1 MSPRIATIVFA
12 AGIAVLFYL
21 NRDEERRS
29 SPALWIAAAWIFIGS
44 SRMVSQ
50 WLAGELLIGQ
60 ADFYLEGSPSDRL
73 FLSLVLGVALIV
85 LLARA
90 DRAGALLRA
99 NAPLL
104 MFFGYCAL
112 SILWSDF
119 TYVALKRW
127 TRALGNLTM
136 VLLILTDPQAE
147 LAVRR
152 VFARAGFLLIPLSIL
167 FIKYYPDLGRFYSHW
182 TWTSTNIGVSTD
194 KNGLGAICLVFGL
207 VSMWRFIDTFFDKT
221 NPLRMRVLCAHG
233 AVLAMASWLFVAADS
248 STALVC
254 FLLGSALILF
264 TVRPGTERPASVNLI
279 VAAIVVLP
287 LFLGFV
293 FQDAY
298 SYAVQGLGRNITL
311 TGRTELWADLFRMDL
326 NQFVGTGF
334 ESFWL
339 GERAEHFWNKYEFH
353 PNQAHNGYI
362 ELYINLGWIGVILF
376 AVIVVAGYRNVLHL
390 YQRDPNAGSLR
401 LAFFIVALIYSL
413 TEAAFKVAHPLW
425 IAFLLAVT
433 AVPPLRRRKRSP
445 VKVPFAGA
453 PAAIA
458 ADATPALPVA

>member
-50 WLAGELLIGQ
+50 WLAGELLVSQ
-60 ADFYLEGSPSDRL
+60 ADYYLEGSPSDRL

-90 DRAGALLRA
+90 DKAGALLRA

-104 MFFGYCAL
+104 LFFGYCAL

-136 VLLILTDPQAE
+136 VLVILTDPQAE

-152 VFARAGFLLIPLSIL
+152 VFARAGFLLIPLSVL

-207 VSMWRFIDTFFDKT
+207 VSMWRFIDAFFDKT
-221 NPLRMRVLCAHG
+221 NPLRTRVLCAHG

-287 LFLGFV
+287 LFLGFA

-311 TGRTELWADLFRMDL
+311 TGRTELWADLFRMDV

-353 PNQAHNGYI
+353 
-362 ELYINLGWIGVILF
+362 
-376 AVIVVAGYRNVLHL
+376 
-390 YQRDPNAGSLR
+390 
-401 LAFFIVALIYSL
+401 
-413 TEAAFKVAHPLW
+413 
-425 IAFLLAVT
+425 
-433 AVPPLRRRKRSP
+433 
-445 VKVPFAGA
+445 
-453 PAAIA
+453 
-458 ADATPALPVA
+458 